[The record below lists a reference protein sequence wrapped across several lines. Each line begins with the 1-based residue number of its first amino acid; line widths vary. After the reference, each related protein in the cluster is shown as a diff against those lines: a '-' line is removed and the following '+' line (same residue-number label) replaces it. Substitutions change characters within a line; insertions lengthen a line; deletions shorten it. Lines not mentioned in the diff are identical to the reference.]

1 MSSREPLVYSLQEE
15 ALGGFEPIIDIGDRW
30 MELPHA
36 DSRSRGFILVPGE
49 EVTTPGFL
57 VDPSHRLYL
66 QAMRGGAG
74 VSGLH
79 HDLHV

>member
-57 VDPSHRLYL
+57 VDPARSFLGGR
-66 QAMRGGAG
+66 APREMRRRNRGG
-74 VSGLH
+74 
-79 HDLHV
+79 